1 MYMCDLI
8 VYTLREMCWGV
19 VVLAGEKSLAHYYN
33 IRHAI
38 LHELLTFMTTR
49 FWQFITLDKY
59 ITTIVDSMSM
69 EDFQQYVRND
79 MWDYLGNLSFSG
91 VLEEVNYT
99 LDDEMLEE
107 FITEIK
113 NDSKD

>member
-1 MYMCDLI
+1 MNQRLTEYNLNKDELEQLI
-8 VYTLREMCWGV
+8 
-19 VVLAGEKSLAHYYN
+19 
-33 IRHAI
+33 
-38 LHELLTFMTTR
+38 
-49 FWQFITLDKY
+49 DKY

-69 EDFQQYVRND
+69 EDFRQYVRND
-79 MWDYLGNLSFSG
+79 MWDYLSNLSFSG
-91 VLEEVNYT
+91 VLEEVKYT